1 MISLNLPSIKISKHE
16 WFTIII
22 AVILSRIVIYSL
34 GLWGVSEFASGQY
47 AEEPLL
53 QTICRFDCVWFYRII
68 ENGYDLAPQWLSQK
82 NAASWAFMPLQ
93 PFL

>member
-34 GLWGVSEFASGQY
+34 GLWGVSEFASGHMLKSLY
-47 AEEPLL
+47 FKLFADL
-53 QTICRFDCVWFYRII
+53 IAYGFY
-68 ENGYDLAPQWLSQK
+68 
-82 NAASWAFMPLQ
+82 
-93 PFL
+93 